1 MSELTPLVAAFLAGL
16 LGSAHCLGMCA
27 GISGML
33 AVNAGA
39 RALATQL
46 PLAVVYNVG
55 RVLSYAALGAAVAS
69 FGEATVAVMPV
80 IARPVRLLGGLLII
94 LVGLQIAFDWRLLA
108 PIENAG
114 LALWSRVA
122 PLAGRLLPVTT
133 APRAVA
139 LGLLW
144 GLIPCGLV
152 YSMLLVAASS
162 ANPVAGSAIMLC
174 FGAGTMP
181 AMLLTGLGALS
192 LSRFAARTK
201 TAAGLLVVALGILT
215 VAAPVHGLFG
225 AGDHAM
231 HDHRGTLKRPG
242 GVT

>member
-1 MSELTPLVAAFLAGL
+1 MIEIAPLAAAVVAGL

-27 GISGML
+27 GISGMF

-55 RVLSYAALGAAVAS
+55 RVLSYAVLGAAVAA
-69 FGEATVAVMPV
+69 FGEAVVAVMPF
-80 IARPVRLLGGLLII
+80 IAGPVRLLGGLLII

-108 PIENAG
+108 PVENAG
-114 LALWSRVA
+114 LTLWSRIA
-122 PLAGRLLPVTT
+122 PVAGRLLPVTT

-162 ANPVAGSAIMLC
+162 ANPVTGAAIMLS
-174 FGAGTMP
+174 FGAGTLP

-192 LSRFAARTK
+192 LSRFAMRAK
-201 TAAGLLVVALGILT
+201 TTAGLLVVGIGILT
-215 VAAPVHGLFG
+215 VAAPLASLLD
-225 AGDHAM
+225 AGDGAM
-231 HDHRGTLKRPG
+231 RHHSGLIQVPG